1 MGTSRVTI
9 ADVARRAG
17 VSPTAVS
24 FAFHNPDQL
33 GAETAQR
40 IMAAVRELGYAPSP
54 FARALVSRQVGVLG
68 VLVPQG
74 IGAIFENPFFAAF
87 LQGVGT
93 ACAEQDRSMLVV
105 GSPVDGTLE
114 DVIARAPVDGFII
127 VGLNEGYRE
136 IEPLR
141 RRGVPFVIVDGDS
154 ETVSSVNVDDEG
166 GASRAAAHLLAAG
179 HRDVLVLTFETPY
192 GHLDDPLHGV
202 GGRRLRGYQQA
213 FRDARV
219 AWRDQWLIPSVASV
233 EGGRQGF
240 LTALRSGL
248 RPTAVLAVS
257 DAIAAGALAAAA
269 RAEFRVP
276 EELEIIGFDD
286 TILAEL
292 SCPPL
297 TTVRQPIVDKGR
309 IAAELLLDALADRGS
324 AERIVLPTELI
335 LRGTTRAPE
344 IRTRSRHN
352 KHRRTDD
359 GV

>member
-24 FAFHNPDQL
+24 FAFHKPDQL
-33 GAETAQR
+33 SAETAER

-54 FARALVSRQVGVLG
+54 FARALMSRQVGVLG

-74 IGAIFENPFFAAF
+74 IGTIFENPFFAAF

-105 GSPVDGTLE
+105 GSPVDGALE

-141 RRGVPFVIVDGDS
+141 RRGVPFVIVDGDAD
-154 ETVSSVNVDDEG
+154 TAPSVNVDDEG
-166 GASRAAAHLLAAG
+166 GASLAAAHLLAGG
-179 HRDVLVLTFETPY
+179 HREVLVLTFETPY

-202 GGRRLRGYQQA
+202 GGRRLRGYQRA
-213 FRDARV
+213 FRDYGV
-219 AWRDQWLIPSVASV
+219 PWRDEWLVPSVASI
-233 EGGRQGF
+233 EGGAEGF
-240 LTALRSGL
+240 TSAWQAGL

-257 DAIAAGALAAAA
+257 DVIAVGTLTAAA
-269 RAEFRVP
+269 RLGVGVP
-276 EELEIIGFDD
+276 GDLEVVGFDD
-286 TILAEL
+286 VPIAALT
-292 SCPPL
+292 CPPL
-297 TTVRQPIVDKGR
+297 STVRQPIVEKGR
-309 IAAELLLDALADRGS
+309 VAAELLIDALADRGS
-324 AERIVLPTELI
+324 ADRIVLPAELV
-335 LRGTTRAPE
+335 LRGTTRS
-344 IRTRSRHN
+344 TKSR
-352 KHRRTDD
+352 
-359 GV
+359 